1 MAKTQASRNKL
12 AQAIARDP
20 KKAGVLS
27 ILVVVLLCMWA
38 KVMMKDKAGPAQAVA
53 AVSAAPKSGKL
64 TLPGDVNDRTHAAM
78 QEWLGGDAA
87 PADRNLFAVKF
98 DFFQQDDSKLY
109 PNLRITPGDGFWDK
123 LAKSMTDQAD
133 QKKEQEI
140 LVENLRL
147 QAAQLR
153 LQTIMMGAQPK
164 AIINDGLVG
173 EGDVVAKTSFRVLK
187 IEPRRII
194 VEQKGIKL
202 AILMK

>member
-1 MAKTQASRNKL
+1 
-12 AQAIARDP
+12 
-20 KKAGVLS
+20 
-27 ILVVVLLCMWA
+27 MWG

-53 AVSAAPKSGKL
+53 SISDQPKSGNL
-64 TLPGDVNDRTHAAM
+64 ATHGNFDDRTYAAM
-78 QEWLGGDAA
+78 QEWLNSQAA
-87 PADRNLFAVKF
+87 PTNRNFFAVKY
-98 DFFQQDDSKLY
+98 DFFQQDDSKLS
-109 PNLRITPGDGFWDK
+109 PSLRITAGDGFWDK
-123 LAKSMTDQAD
+123 IAKSMTDQAD

-202 AILMK
+202 AIQMK